1 MRVTQHEHALAA
13 VVARGA
19 ASARRP
25 RLSEPSR
32 LASSRARARANV
44 RERARTGAR
53 GARRGAGRR
62 SSALAS
68 VRESCGRSMR
78 AFRLDTPAAS
88 EQLCLPNFAPEDKPI
103 LPRHLI
109 GWVKMGLSSG
119 AKFGKQ
125 SCSDGAGVSRR
136 NVREGGAQL
145 RLGSGWAVVGSDFA
159 PAGLQ
164 VECHS
169 KCGALSGGSNREIG
183 WPRGLGEQSWRR
195 EAMAARKLAQRGRL
209 GGQGSAGGAWAPR
222 GGTRATRET
231 REVRATRG
239 AQW

>member
-44 RERARTGAR
+44 RERARAGAR

-62 SSALAS
+62 SSAVAS
-68 VRESCGRSMR
+68 VRERCGRSMR

-125 SCSDGAGVSRR
+125 RCSDGAGISRR

-145 RLGSGWAVVGSDFA
+145 LPCSGWALASTARLPAPPRELSRTRVRERALERARTGARGARRGAGTREPRNLRTGEVEHRPPAHFASAQVGR
-159 PAGLQ
+159 
-164 VECHS
+164 
-169 KCGALSGGSNREIG
+169 LSAQISR
-183 WPRGLGEQSWRR
+183 
-195 EAMAARKLAQRGRL
+195 QRGCKW
-209 GGQGSAGGAWAPR
+209 SAIVSVGL
-222 GGTRATRET
+222 
-231 REVRATRG
+231 
-239 AQW
+239 